1 MAENSGAESAWIEP
15 AALLRLVERDAS
27 VRGDEP
33 PRDVIM
39 REPSMLIPVSP
50 PGTPPLDLDTY
61 RVRRNRWA
69 ADKGP
74 NVTGMQEFVEMLET
88 LTTPSRAAVVRG
100 KRATYTFLLNAS
112 MTRVLGAAAVDPPSK
127 ATR

>member
-1 MAENSGAESAWIEP
+1 MVENSGAESASIEP
-15 AALLRLVERDAS
+15 AALLRLVERDVS

-39 REPSMLIPVSP
+39 REPSMLVQVSP

-69 ADKGP
+69 AGEGP
-74 NVTGMQEFVEMLET
+74 NVTGMREFVEMLET
-88 LTTPSRAAVVRG
+88 ITTPSRAG
-100 KRATYTFLLNAS
+100 
-112 MTRVLGAAAVDPPSK
+112 
-127 ATR
+127 